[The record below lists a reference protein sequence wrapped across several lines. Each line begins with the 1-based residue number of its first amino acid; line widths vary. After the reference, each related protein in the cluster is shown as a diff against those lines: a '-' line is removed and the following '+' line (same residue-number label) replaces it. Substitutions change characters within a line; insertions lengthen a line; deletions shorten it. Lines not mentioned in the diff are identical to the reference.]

1 MRASRRDSC
10 SSNRHINLTV
20 KICRSQRCMLMWSS
34 RFRCWCLRREKLAAA
49 DHLTVLCERA
59 HLLYSACLVNAA
71 YSVHFMVT
79 VHSRNTTNKLAH
91 THTHERT
98 HLLLRND
105 RSIDKH
111 LIIIKFD
118 DYNFLNSPIKQNMHA
133 LQLLKWN
140 FLLFLYITLNWIFL
154 MVFVWFSLVWP
165 ISNNGLP
172 PWPQGGHII
181 W

>member
-49 DHLTVLCERA
+49 ADHLTTLCECA

-79 VHSRNTTNKLAH
+79 VHSRNTTNKIAHTH

-140 FLLFLYITLNWIFL
+140 FLLFFIYITLNWIFL
-154 MVFVWFSLVWP
+154 MFFCLVFF
-165 ISNNGLP
+165 GFLP
-172 PWPQGGHII
+172 PWPQGGHNI